1 MAQEAAVTALACP
14 CGTGSCPSC
23 VELERAAV
31 RRRITW
37 RLADFTVDELRQVET
52 LVDMIHDERRAL
64 EAVDPRTPGAGL

>member
-1 MAQEAAVTALACP
+1 MADQLCP

-23 VELERAAV
+23 VELERAAA

-37 RLADFTVDELRQVET
+37 RLADFSVDELRQVET
-52 LVDMIHDERRAL
+52 LADMIEQERRAL